1 MTVMEKGSLIKA
13 MKVSISEVLEKM
25 FFLPLDFDD
34 SHASIILSKLENG
47 VLFVAKLDF
56 SGPFTGYCLLFIPKD
71 LASYV
76 TANFLGKEEDHVS
89 EDDVTGTVREIINM
103 ITGNSFSAYNSRMVV
118 NLGVPEM
125 VRMDEVMRDLQK
137 SKEAVY
143 VSVNTLKDSCL
154 TLSLVID

>member
-1 MTVMEKGSLIKA
+1 
-13 MKVSISEVLEKM
+13 
-25 FFLPLDFDD
+25 
-34 SHASIILSKLENG
+34 
-47 VLFVAKLDF
+47 LDF
-56 SGPFTGYCLLFIPKD
+56 SGSFTGYCLLFIPKD

-103 ITGNSFSAYNSRMVV
+103 IMGNSFSAYNSRMVV

-143 VSVNTLKDSCL
+143 VLVNTLKDSCL